1 MAQKLYAITR
11 GCYSDYTIIALTTD
25 KARAEQLRKMHSKNY
40 DEAQIETFEDGIPND
55 WYTPHRFWR
64 IYLSEDGSEFSVE
77 EYWDEESYDDT
88 CAIETSLSNGLMG
101 YRIENITADSR
112 DKALKIAR
120 DRRAAHIVRKNML

>member
-1 MAQKLYAITR
+1 MAHELYAVTR

-25 KARAEQLRKMHSKNY
+25 KVRAEQLRKMHSNSY
-40 DEAQIETFEDGIPND
+40 NEAKIETFEDGIPND

-77 EYWDEESYDDT
+77 EYWDKDWYDDIDVVKT
-88 CAIETSLSNGLMG
+88 RLSNGLLG
-101 YRIENITADSR
+101 YEIEKITADSR

-120 DRRAAHIVRKNML
+120 DRTAARIVMENML